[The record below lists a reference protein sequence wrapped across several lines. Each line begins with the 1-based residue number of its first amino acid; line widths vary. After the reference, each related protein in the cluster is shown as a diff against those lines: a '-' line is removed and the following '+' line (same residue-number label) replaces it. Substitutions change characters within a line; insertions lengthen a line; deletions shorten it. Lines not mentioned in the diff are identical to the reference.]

1 MENILEETLKNKFDI
16 FLDRN
21 LYVKLATLD
30 YDVNKINRTINSFSC
45 KSYKDEEEN
54 ELLEKGTIETTSFI
68 YNYLFNTD
76 KREVFLT
83 LNTKEKVNP
92 TYSLYLEDL
101 KRDFL
106 LINYRFNKR
115 EDEKTRH
122 AETTFLFEEEIKPHD
137 EVMVKIIDDNFKGKN
152 IISKEEGK
160 ECKTLLFIFF
170 SAKEFLKGLMSAL
183 KEYGL
188 TYDLGERSYSKL
200 TLDLG
205 NVKIE
210 ARDISSYVSGIV
222 NFKTFLTFKNDSGQ
236 KVEIKDMKKSYF
248 D

>member
-1 MENILEETLKNKFDI
+1 MQNILEETLKNKFGI
-16 FLDRN
+16 SLDKN

-54 ELLEKGTIETTSFI
+54 ELLEKGEIETTSFV
-68 YNYLFNTD
+68 YNYLFNVD
-76 KREVFLT
+76 RREIHLALKV
-83 LNTKEKVNP
+83 KEKVNP

-115 EDEKTRH
+115 EDEKTRR
-122 AETTFLFEEEIKPHD
+122 AETTFLFEEEVKPHD

-160 ECKTLLFIFF
+160 EYKTLLSIFF
-170 SAKEFLKGLMSAL
+170 SAKEFLKGLMGVL

-200 TLDLG
+200 ALDLG
-205 NVKIE
+205 NAKIE

-222 NFKTFLTFKNDSGQ
+222 NFTTFLTFKNDNGQ
-236 KVEIKDMKKSYF
+236 KVEIIDLKNSYF